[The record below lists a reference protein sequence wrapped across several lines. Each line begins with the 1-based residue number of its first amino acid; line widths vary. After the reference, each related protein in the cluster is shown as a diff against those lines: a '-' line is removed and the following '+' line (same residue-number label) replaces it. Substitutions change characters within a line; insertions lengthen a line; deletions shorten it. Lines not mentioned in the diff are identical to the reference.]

1 MPDSPDHIGRS
12 PAFPLQCN
20 VQGNLKM
27 TSDAI
32 NVEESLRLIL
42 GTRLGERVYRPNFG
56 SRLSEL
62 VFSPMN
68 SRTLL
73 QTRLF
78 VEDAIRQWEPRI
90 ILDGVFTQPDP
101 IAGRLDITIR
111 YRLKTQH
118 DTRSMVYPFYLLP
131 QG

>member
-1 MPDSPDHIGRS
+1 
-12 PAFPLQCN
+12 
-20 VQGNLKM
+20 M

-32 NVEESLRLIL
+32 NVEESIRLIL

-73 QTRLF
+73 QTRLY
-78 VEDAIRQWEPRI
+78 VEEAIRQWEPRI
-90 ILDGVFTQPDP
+90 ILEGVFTQPDP

-111 YRLKTQH
+111 YRLKEQY